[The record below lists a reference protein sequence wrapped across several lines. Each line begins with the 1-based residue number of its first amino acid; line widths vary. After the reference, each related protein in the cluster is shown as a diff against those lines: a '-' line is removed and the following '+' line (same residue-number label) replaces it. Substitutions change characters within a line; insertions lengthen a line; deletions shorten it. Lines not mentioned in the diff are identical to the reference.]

1 MTYVVFA
8 NGTNKLKFPPL
19 RWNNDRQSEDD
30 FVLGPKSAL
39 KSIPFLPQWTPN
51 HVLLLTSLLRQAERI
66 EREKKKITKQTPRED
81 FHKLNELSFWPPL
94 LRKASKASPLRNT
107 NNSQFI
113 KLIFR
118 QLENAFV
125 LISISRNW
133 QLSGPARNLRWKN
146 GISFASSGWFDIYG
160 GGGKAFI
167 VMCPCQSWR
176 CCWLFRFIRGV
187 KQCVSIDCYH
197 FFFVFTVGY

>member
-1 MTYVVFA
+1 MAPT
-8 NGTNKLKFPPL
+8 
-19 RWNNDRQSEDD
+19 S
-30 FVLGPKSAL
+30 KS
-39 KSIPFLPQWTPN
+39 
-51 HVLLLTSLLRQAERI
+51 SLLYGETMTDKAKMISFLDQNLRSNRYRFYRSGHRITYRCWHRYCDKQNESRER
-66 EREKKKITKQTPRED
+66 KKITKQTPRED

-94 LRKASKASPLRNT
+94 PRKAPKASPLRNT

-125 LISISRNW
+125 SISISRNW

-167 VMCPCQSWR
+167 VMCPCQSWW

-197 FFFVFTVGY
+197 FFFVFTDGY